1 MAEIA
6 AAASGTLQRAKALCA
21 DLSQERGEPLVATAS
36 RVDHWVLVEY
46 RHLWGRDPVA
56 GSGLPDEVKRHLR
69 AQLRALPNSRL
80 LFVRRPDRRD
90 VTTFSVFFGRSTERD
105 ARFFR
110 FEVESYLELVELD
123 LAAALAG
130 GQAVG
135 EPLDHP
141 LLVVCT
147 HGKRD
152 RCCAKYGRPLY
163 DELVAAADP
172 DWVWQSTHVG
182 GDRFA
187 GNLVCLPEGLFFGR
201 VGRPDVWSLLDE
213 YLAGRIELEHYRG
226 RSCHG
231 FGVQA
236 AERHTR
242 EASGLTGIDE
252 VRLESAERTDVGA
265 WTIRFLIPASGELHE
280 VDVRSELADEPAQLT
295 CSASALERAQ
305 CHRVMAHRVV
315 NR

>member
-1 MAEIA
+1 VAEIA
-6 AAASGTLQRAKALCA
+6 PVRSRSFERGRALCA
-21 DLSQERGEPLVATAS
+21 DLSRERAEPLEATAS

-69 AQLRALPNSRL
+69 EQVRALPSSRL

-90 VTTFSVFFGRSTERD
+90 VPAFSVFFGRSTEAER
-105 ARFFR
+105 RFFQV
-110 FEVESYLELVELD
+110 EVDSYLELVGLD
-123 LAAALAG
+123 LAAALG
-130 GQAVG
+130 GGDPVG
-135 EPLDHP
+135 APLEHP

-163 DELVAAADP
+163 DELVAEADP
-172 DWVWQSTHVG
+172 EWVWQSTHVG

-201 VGRPDVWSLLDE
+201 VGRPDVWGLLDE

-226 RSCHG
+226 RSCYG
-231 FGVQA
+231 FAVQA
-236 AERHTR
+236 AERRVR
-242 EASGLTGIDE
+242 EVAGLTGIDDLG
-252 VRLESAERTDVGA
+252 LEAFERTGEGA
-265 WTIRFLIPASGELHE
+265 WTIRFRVPSLGALYEL
-280 VDVRSELADEPAQLT
+280 DVLREPAEDAVYLT
-295 CSASALERAQ
+295 CSAPAPERPQ
-305 CHRVMAHRVV
+305 RHRVTDHRVLS
-315 NR
+315 R